1 MLSKMFTKLKI
12 FIFEESPVEE
22 QLKSCKDDISHYRSL
37 AITFGFLFSYT
48 IICSFMYPTY
58 TPSWF
63 PLSES
68 SWMAVR
74 NAWFTYLA
82 LGLLNAFFC

>member
-37 AITFGFLFSYT
+37 AITFGFFAST
-48 IICSFMYPTY
+48 S
-58 TPSWF
+58 
-63 PLSES
+63 
-68 SWMAVR
+68 
-74 NAWFTYLA
+74 LA
-82 LGLLNAFFC
+82 